1 MLFLFL
7 KSRIKKR
14 NKIYVTCS
22 YLKKK
27 KEKEKKKKSA
37 HSCF

>member
-1 MLFLFL
+1 MKYDVIFIL
-7 KSRIKKR
+7 KIK
-14 NKIYVTCS
+14 NKKNYVTCS